1 MSKRSDSRRKSSTQQ
16 ESGFDI
22 TLLVRMLRKNWYW
35 FVLSLVVF
43 AVAGYVYIARLTPM
57 YQRASVLMVKTSNK
71 SKNLTDFLGIKTPD
85 GTSSSGGSDMD
96 DELYIIHSLQIQ
108 EEVVKRLNLDVS
120 YSFEGTFR
128 DFPIYSE
135 TPVKV
140 QFMDGYRG
148 YTTMKIVPQSKNT
161 YEITEFKVDGVDMP
175 LDNSVHKFNTV
186 VKSPAGRIKVLP
198 VKENLEYN
206 LDKVVNVART
216 SVGNAAIALQG
227 SIDASLV
234 KKVVLWLR

>member
-128 DFPIYSE
+128 ISY
-135 TPVKV
+135 
-140 QFMDGYRG
+140 
-148 YTTMKIVPQSKNT
+148 
-161 YEITEFKVDGVDMP
+161 
-175 LDNSVHKFNTV
+175 L
-186 VKSPAGRIKVLP
+186 
-198 VKENLEYN
+198 
-206 LDKVVNVART
+206 
-216 SVGNAAIALQG
+216 
-227 SIDASLV
+227 
-234 KKVVLWLR
+234 